1 MGTDDLISQVL
12 RSLGP
17 DAVQSI
23 AGQIG
28 APPQQTASAVEVAL
42 PMILGAMGRNAAQPG
57 GADAIHSAL
66 QRDHSSLDIGSV
78 LGSVLGGGGDGA
90 GILGHVLGGKQNNAA
105 TGVSQAS
112 GLGKGQAMQLMMM
125 LAPIVMAYLGNR
137 SRQQGMDSQGLGG
150 LLGQQT
156 QQISSAGGIGGTLM
170 NAVLDKD
177 GDGDVDFS
185 DILAAASDSGAS
197 PQQQGGLGGLLG
209 SIFGKN

>member
-1 MGTDDLISQVL
+1 MGNDDLISQVL

-66 QRDHSSLDIGSV
+66 QRDHAGLDIGSV

-90 GILGHVLGGKQNNAA
+90 GILGHVLGGKQNMPRP
-105 TGVSQAS
+105 AS
-112 GLGKGQAMQLMMM
+112 ARHP
-125 LAPIVMAYLGNR
+125 A
-137 SRQQGMDSQGLGG
+137 
-150 LLGQQT
+150 
-156 QQISSAGGIGGTLM
+156 SARARPC
-170 NAVLDKD
+170 N
-177 GDGDVDFS
+177 
-185 DILAAASDSGAS
+185 
-197 PQQQGGLGGLLG
+197 
-209 SIFGKN
+209 